1 MDHHFIG
8 LDAGGTMLKAA
19 LFDAQGKELA
29 CVRSAQPMLFPGP
42 GQTERDAN
50 GMWLSAAD
58 AIRTLLL
65 KTAVPA
71 KHIAG
76 VSVTGYGSG
85 LYVVDA
91 DGHALRPGILST
103 DARCAALVEEWQA
116 DGRAAM
122 IAPRIGQRIWSGQ
135 STMLMAWLARHEPD
149 VAARASKVLLC
160 KDFLRAQLCGE
171 LSTDPSDAGVSG
183 LYDISNARYVEDM
196 FGDLGLGAWRGK
208 LPEVAPSLA
217 VAGKVSDAAARLTG
231 LLAGTPVVRGVLD
244 VAAGA
249 IASGVTRPEQMNI
262 IAGTFS
268 INQTLHQT
276 PRASTPPFLQ
286 CAYPLGRQFLATE
299 GGATSASN
307 LEWFCKSILDAEG
320 ERAQRAGRTI
330 YDACNEMIAAAPDR
344 CTSIL
349 FFPFLFSGPGGIPA
363 ALIGMQASDHL
374 GDVLRA
380 IFEGIAFAHK
390 VDVTQLLSGP
400 DAARPD
406 VIRLAG
412 GASQSP
418 FWAQMFADILELPV
432 EVTHSSELGALG
444 AAMCTSVALGMHSDL
459 GSAVDQ
465 WVHVRHRFEPRP
477 EKAEPFRRKYVRYRQ
492 VMALL
497 ATVPAA

>member
-1 MDHHFIG
+1 MEHHFIG

-19 LFDAQGKELA
+19 LFDAHGQEVA
-29 CVRSAQPMLFPGP
+29 CVRSPQPMLFPGP
-42 GQTERDAN
+42 GHTERDAH
-50 GMWLSAAD
+50 GMWQAAAEAMRSVLQKAAVSAGS
-58 AIRTLLL
+58 
-65 KTAVPA
+65 V
-71 KHIAG
+71 AG

-85 LYVVDA
+85 LYVVDGA
-91 DGHALRPGILST
+91 GQPLRPGILST
-103 DARCAALVEEWQA
+103 DARCAALVREWQV

-122 IAPRIGQRIWSGQ
+122 IAPRIGQRIWPGQ
-135 STMLMAWLARHEPD
+135 STMLMAWLARHEPGV
-149 VAARASKVLLC
+149 VAGASHVLLC
-160 KDFLRAQLCGE
+160 KDYLRAQLCGDV
-171 LSTDPSDAGVSG
+171 STDPSDAGVSG

-196 FGDLGLGAWRGK
+196 FGDLGLAAWRGK

-217 VAGKVSDAAARLTG
+217 VAGTVSLEAASLTG

-249 IASGVTRPEQMNI
+249 IATGVVQPRQMNI

-268 INQTLHQT
+268 INQTLHQA

-286 CAYPLGRQFLATE
+286 CAYPLGKLFLATE

-330 YDACNEMIAAAPDR
+330 YDACNAMIAAAPDR

-349 FFPFLFSGPGGIPA
+349 FFPFLFSGPGGMPA
-363 ALIGMQASDHL
+363 ALIGMQASDRL

-380 IFEGIAFAHK
+380 VFEGIAFAHK
-390 VDVTQLLSGP
+390 VDVLRLLSGV

-412 GASQSP
+412 GAAQSP
-418 FWAQMFADILELPV
+418 IWAQMFADILELPV

-444 AAMCTSVALGMHSDL
+444 AAMCTSVALGLHSDL
-459 GSAVDQ
+459 GTAVDE
-465 WVHVRHRFEPRP
+465 WVQVRRRFEPRP
-477 EKAEPFRRKYVRYRQ
+477 EKAEPFRRKFARYHD

-497 ATVPAA
+497 AAVPAP